1 MADESDDIRQEIKK
15 GRQDIANTRSA
26 MAKKLAM
33 LDHRVEEAVDGV
45 KDTFDLRS
53 QVKQRPWVIMGGA
66 LLVGYVLGRQGN
78 VPDITADPPGAPS
91 TRALPQ
97 QTLGSAVKNQV
108 KNELATIKGQAFFRA
123 VASTLWAMTKH
134 LLEPKRQVEG
144 AISNSAQ
151 SINRP

>member
-33 LDHRVEEAVDGV
+33 LDHRVEEAVEGV

-91 TRALPQ
+91 TCALPQ
-97 QTLGSAVKNQV
+97 QTIGSAVKSQV
-108 KNELATIKGQAFFRA
+108 KNELATKGQAFFRA

-144 AISNSAQ
+144 NSAQ

>member
-26 MAKKLAM
+26 IAKKLAM

-53 QVKQRPWVIMGGA
+53 QVKQRPWLIMGGA

-91 TRALPQ
+91 TRSLPP
-97 QTLGSAVKNQV
+97 QTIGSAVKN
-108 KNELATIKGQAFFRA
+108 ETIKGQAFFGA

-144 AISNSAQ
+144 AITKSAQ
-151 SINRP
+151 SIDRP